1 MLVKE
6 IGRERETGRL
16 ACVSEVFRQTSIF
29 FFVPMC
35 QHARILMSNMDVR
48 VGHNDDDE
56 VAEHADFERL
66 TTRE

>member
-6 IGRERETGRL
+6 IERERAVVLR
-16 ACVSEVFRQTSIF
+16 VFQKFSGKRASF

-35 QHARILMSNMDVR
+35 QHARVLMSNMDVR
-48 VGHNDDDE
+48 VGHNDDDDE